1 MFKIK
6 GTRKLA
12 HFMIFSLVLLLVL
25 FSLVIVGTGYSLF
38 TRYYSR
44 EYSES
49 AYRVGLTAEALIKTD
64 HLDEYLASNGENEEY
79 KITNNRLGILTN
91 NMDVSIIYVI
101 KLDDDYKNYTSIFN
115 VVNNNSGYSPWEIGS
130 RHKTTNE
137 IYEKKYKEIMDGKI
151 EKATIFRTRD
161 LNGAK
166 PHLTSLM
173 PLKNSNGDIV
183 AILCV
188 QRFMGNLKNARRRY
202 VLSIFIFTIISII
215 ISIIITKLFIGNQV
229 VKPVIQINKEAKRF
243 ANDEEKTV
251 GDFEKVSIIS
261 EIESLSRSINKM
273 EKDTVK
279 YIDTITDATKEKE
292 KISTELK
299 LASAIQENSLPN
311 DFPAFPERE
320 DFDLYALMRPAKEV
334 GGDFYDFFL
343 IDDNHIG
350 LVMADVSGK
359 GVPAALFMM
368 VTKILINEI
377 SHSVKNPGEILT
389 LVNER
394 ICNNN
399 KANMFITV
407 WLGILDLRTGE
418 MVAANAGHEDPAIC
432 KKDGEFIINKQKHG
446 IPVGAMEEY
455 KYKDYDIKLESGDKL
470 FIYTD
475 GVPEAENNNDKMFGL
490 EKMIESL
497 NRVKNNSCEDILVS
511 VKNDVDTFVDG
522 AIRFDDLTML
532 CFEYIGKDNSIRK
545 KETFKADT
553 EELERVLSFIHGV
566 VNKRVENKI
575 TMKLDVVVEEIFVN
589 ICHYAYEDSG
599 FADIEVSLNK
609 NKLSITFMDEGVP
622 FDPLKKDEP
631 DISLPS
637 DDREIGGLGIFMVKK
652 MMDKV
657 SYKYENNKNILTIE
671 KKLGGK

>member
-12 HFMIFSLVLLLVL
+12 QFMIFSIVLLLVM

-38 TRYYSR
+38 TTYYSR
-44 EYSES
+44 EYSDS
-49 AYRVGLTAEALIKTD
+49 AYKVGLTAEALIKTD
-64 HLDEYLASNGENEEY
+64 HLDEYLESHGESEEY
-79 KITNNRLGILTN
+79 KLTYNRLGILTN
-91 NMDVSIIYVI
+91 NMDVSVIYVI
-101 KLDDDYKNYTSIFN
+101 KPDSDYKHYTNVFN
-115 VVNNNSGYSPWEIGS
+115 VVNDNSGYDPWGIGS
-130 RHKTTNE
+130 RKETTNKY
-137 IYEKKYKEIMDGKI
+137 YEKKYKDIMENGL
-151 EKATIFRTRD
+151 EKATVFRTRD
-161 LNGAK
+161 LKGAK

-173 PLKNSNGDIV
+173 PLKNSNGDVV

-188 QRFMGNLKNARRRY
+188 QRFMGDLKNARRRY
-202 VLSIFIFTIISII
+202 VFSIFIFTVISII
-215 ISIIITKLFIGNQV
+215 LSVIITKLFIGNQV

-251 GDFEKVSIIS
+251 GDFEKVSVIS
-261 EIESLSRSINKM
+261 EIESLSRSISKM

-292 KISTELK
+292 RISTELK
-299 LASAIQENSLPN
+299 LASSIQENSLPN
-311 DFPAFPERE
+311 DFPAFPERD

-377 SHSVKNPGEILT
+377 SHSVKSPGEILT

-490 EKMIESL
+490 ENMIGSL
-497 NRVKNNSCEDILVS
+497 NRVKNNNCEGILVS

-522 AIRFDDLTML
+522 AIQFDDLTML
-532 CFEYIGKDNSIRK
+532 CFEYIGKVKNIK
-545 KETFKADT
+545 KIETFKADT
-553 EELERVLSFIHGV
+553 DELDNVLSFIHGV
-566 VNKRVENKI
+566 VNKKIDNKI
-575 TMKLDVVVEEIFVN
+575 IMKLDVVIEEIFVN
-589 ICHYAYEDSG
+589 ICHYAYEEPG

-609 NKLSITFMDEGVP
+609 NKLSITFMDEGIP
-622 FDPLKKDEP
+622 FDPLKKEEP
-631 DISLPS
+631 DVSLS
-637 DDREIGGLGIFMVKK
+637 SEDRKVGGLGIFMVKK